1 MQSIVDQ
8 TEDIDESADELFL
21 AVLIGVAVIG
31 SLVVVVAVLLA
42 VRISAPLVRVGN
54 KAERMAGNIGDD
66 LLKGVSSGGDDGCG
80 PKIKEMQDLRVAFE
94 GIVSE
99 RKKLQSAK
107 KGRADNPP
115 NPFYSVH
122 LDIERPA
129 TSPLPPWQAR
139 ING

>member
-1 MQSIVDQ
+1 M
-8 TEDIDESADELFL
+8 
-21 AVLIGVAVIG
+21 
-31 SLVVVVAVLLA
+31 
-42 VRISAPLVRVGN
+42 
-54 KAERMAGNIGDD
+54 
-66 LLKGVSSGGDDGCG
+66 SSGGDDGCG

-139 ING
+139 ASTAEEALRTERDKNATSASESASQKAALATQVRERPICRPAVHQGLVPGVVSMLLAAKTP